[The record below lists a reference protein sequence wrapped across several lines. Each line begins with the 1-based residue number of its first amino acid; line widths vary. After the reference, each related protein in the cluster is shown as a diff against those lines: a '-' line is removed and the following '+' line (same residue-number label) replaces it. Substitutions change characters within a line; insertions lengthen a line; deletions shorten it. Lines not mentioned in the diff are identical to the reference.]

1 MPLFDYSCTCGQRFE
16 RLVTSWRADNPA
28 CPECG
33 GPSNRM
39 PSRVSLTGGA
49 RPPVGEESAP
59 TSYEGTGHG
68 NREYITEWR
77 RKLEHRKK
85 FEDKHPEFAPQREA
99 VAAHEGVFEKSP
111 LTYRE
116 LAQRAGSSGDA
127 TRAATEAGKDRGTK
141 QTGK

>member
-1 MPLFDYSCTCGQRFE
+1 MPLFDYSCTCGHRFE
-16 RLVTSWRADNPA
+16 KLVASWREGNPA
-28 CPECG
+28 CTACG
-33 GPSNRM
+33 RPSHRL

-59 TSYEGTGHG
+59 QSWEGTGRG

-85 FEDKHPEFAPQREA
+85 FEDKHPEFASQREA

-116 LAQRAGSSGDA
+116 LAQRAGTSGDA
-127 TRAATEAGKDRGTK
+127 TRAATEAGKDRETK
-141 QTGK
+141 QSGE